1 MSASRKS
8 IDDVVAT
15 LENWRGLRDI
25 SPVAVLELL
34 ERLARVKGN
43 QSFRATTAM
52 LLAAYRKELNYEI
65 RLSPGVAAAR
75 GAAVR
80 TDRSNTG

>member
-8 IDDVVAT
+8 IDETVEVLD
-15 LENWRGLRDI
+15 LWRVSSGVTKSEILN
-25 SPVAVLELL
+25 LL

-52 LLAAYRKELNYEI
+52 LLAAYRKEWSREVH
-65 RLSPGVAAAR
+65 PGSGSTATR
-75 GAAVR
+75 GVVVR
-80 TDRSNTG
+80 TPDGDVG